1 MKIPDFEYKFHFGAK
16 KLSTTRRIIVG
27 VGLGILVDILSGVL
41 KVKQSTI
48 WALIDDIGRTFKI
61 RDINELVL
69 SNSNL
74 LEARIERDVDAA
86 IEEYNKETDE
96 PKDTSVFTE
105 TLEGDTPLGGE
116 MRRTANY
123 VVDMDR

>member
-96 PKDTSVFTE
+96 PKETSVFTE

>member
-48 WALIDDIGRTFKI
+48 WALIDDIGRTFHI

-69 SNSNL
+69 SNSKL
-74 LEARIERDVDAA
+74 LEERVKRDVDAA
-86 IEEYNKETDE
+86 IEEYNKEADE

-123 VVDMDR
+123 IVDMDR

>member
-74 LEARIERDVDAA
+74 LEARIKRDVDAA

-116 MRRTANY
+116 MRRTADY